1 MLSSLPL
8 AITLALNNFFIVDES
23 LPINQVFPI
32 HKFITRNNL
41 FEIVSLFLIILSF
54 MLIYKFLKIKS
65 TLNNKYIG
73 NHSKKDSKN
82 KETQY
87 YLLYLGIIVPFLEI
101 IFAIFD
107 VRSKS
112 LLVQNCSVGAILL
125 AIYFTSKKS
134 ALVFQRIQQIFKV
147 LFLLISVIISRNL
160 IYTSPDTIPL
170 IAFIIWFFFSYDILK
185 PLKLYWFSV
194 AFVFIF
200 IFILFVFE
208 IIPTNSI
215 SLLFN
220 YCLIVQIVNYVRHKS
235 LLKVKDKFKF
245 TNEIVNKGNTLTIA
259 TNNAGEI
266 SFCSDTI
273 TPILGYTPKEVMGM
287 GFWKLT
293 EDPEFIGEKYHDNY
307 VDERL
312 YVRKL
317 KCKNGSYKYIQ
328 WRDKKH
334 NENLTIGIGNDIT
347 NEIKLQNQ
355 YRDLIQNATDLIY
368 EIDVDGNFSFAND
381 FAVKT
386 LGYDHY
392 EYLSMNFSELVRKDY
407 IGNLMEF
414 YQNLPENNNDFS
426 PIDIPLVKKNGEEI
440 WISQKISIRRD
451 NLDNLIGYSGIA
463 RNITAFKNLELEKQ
477 KRHEK
482 IEQYNLAINNLPI
495 KKFNKCKNLNGT
507 IGTILKAAAKASNTN
522 RVSFWK
528 YTDDKIV
535 CKKLYHLDNDKF
547 GEKIIFK
554 KENYPHYFESTKNE
568 TQIVVSDVKDKLETS
583 EFFED
588 YHSKYGIKS
597 LLYIPYFNNG
607 LLMGYISF
615 ETTQHKKY
623 WDNDDINFARTIL
636 DIISLQIASR
646 KRYQAEIKLEHKSN
660 LLSAM
665 ALCTEKFL
673 LSKNINEMF
682 IETYEIMGKATNA
695 DHLSYYEK
703 DFNTNSISQK
713 FKWARKG
720 IPAQITELQP
730 YTPENLKEIFTQ
742 INEKKYFTSI
752 TRKLED
758 SLFKN
763 LLVANEIKSILVLPI
778 YIENEFTGFIGFDDC
793 SREKKWTDDEINIL
807 QTLANNISSALER
820 NKKETILR
828 ESQEKFRLLANNIPG
843 TVYLSNIDDKW
854 SKIYIND
861 EIENLTGYSKTE
873 FLENKIYYVDLI
885 HPDDKKNVLVAA
897 KKLVTEHVK
906 MQIVYRII
914 HKKGHIVWI
923 EEFGDSIKKDN
934 VISYVGGI
942 FFDIT
947 MKKEAEEALIAKEI
961 AEAANKAKSEFIA
974 NMSHEIRTPLNGI
987 IGFTDLLMKTNL
999 EKTQEKHMITVN
1011 QSAHSLL
1018 DIINNILD
1026 FSKIEAGK
1034 LELFIEKCEIKEILN
1049 QIIDLISYESN
1060 QKNLK
1065 LELLMAPD
1073 MPKYFW
1079 VDIVRLKQILINLL
1093 ANAVKF
1099 TKKGSIQLVVSV
1111 LEKTDDSNS
1120 KIRFSVIDSG
1130 IGILEENKNK
1140 IFEAFSQEDNSTTRK
1155 FGGTGLGLS
1164 ISNQLL
1170 GLMNSDLQLE
1180 SKIDVGST
1188 FYFDL
1193 DLKTSNLTTGDKI
1206 KIVIPNENRIDLVL
1220 KRNDDLKKL
1229 KIMIAE
1235 DNKINM
1241 LLLKNII
1248 KNIFTEATIFEIY
1261 NGKDAVEQFESIN
1274 PDLIFMDIQMP
1285 LMNGYE
1291 ATKAIRNLE
1300 SGKNIPIIAVT
1311 AGVEKEEK
1319 IKCMEAGMN
1328 DHISKPI
1335 MKGIIEETIIK
1346 WMDVPKLNPKKN
1358 GETTFDEDPKK
1369 NSPE

>member
-1 MLSSLPL
+1 
-8 AITLALNNFFIVDES
+8 
-23 LPINQVFPI
+23 
-32 HKFITRNNL
+32 
-41 FEIVSLFLIILSF
+41 
-54 MLIYKFLKIKS
+54 MLIYKFLKIKL
-65 TLNNKYIG
+65 TLNNKYIE
-73 NHSKKDSKN
+73 NHSKENSRN

-87 YLLYLGIIVPFLEI
+87 YLLFLGILVPFLEI
-101 IFAIFD
+101 IFAFFD

-125 AIYFTSKKS
+125 AVYFTSKKS

-147 LFLLISVIISRNL
+147 LFLLTIVIISRNL
-160 IYTSPDTIPL
+160 IYTSPDIIPL
-170 IAFIIWFFFSYDILK
+170 IAFVIWFFFSYDILK

-220 YCLIVQIVNYVRHKS
+220 YCLIIQIVNYVRHES
-235 LLKVKDKFKF
+235 LINFKDKFRF
-245 TNEIVNKGNTLTIA
+245 NNEIVNKGNTLIIA
-259 TNNAGEI
+259 TNNIGEI
-266 SFCSDTI
+266 SFCSETI
-273 TPILGYTPKEVMGM
+273 TSILGYTPEEVMGLE
-287 GFWKLT
+287 FWRLT

-317 KCKNGSYKYIQ
+317 KCKNGTYKYIQ

-334 NENLTIGIGNDIT
+334 DNNLTIGIGNDIT
-347 NEIKLQNQ
+347 NEINLQNQ
-355 YRDLIQNATDLIY
+355 YRDLIQNATDLIF
-368 EIDVDGNFSFAND
+368 EVDAFGNFTFIND
-381 FAVKT
+381 FTIKT
-386 LGYDHY
+386 LGYSSD
-392 EYLSMNFSELVRKDY
+392 EALTRNFAEFIREDYAETMKD
-407 IGNLMEF
+407 F
-414 YQNLPENNNDFS
+414 YQELPEKNNDFTTVE
-426 PIDIPLVKKNGEEI
+426 IPLIKKNGAEM
-440 WISQKISIRRD
+440 WISQKVVVRRND
-451 NLDNLIGYSGIA
+451 HDEIIGYSGFA
-463 RNITAFKNLELEKQ
+463 RDITTLKNIEIENQ
-477 KRHEK
+477 KRQEK
-482 IEQYNLAINNLPI
+482 IDQYNLAIKTLSTKNFNQYENLDSI
-495 KKFNKCKNLNGT
+495 
-507 IGTILKAAAKASNTN
+507 IGTIIKTAAKVSNAN
-522 RVSFWK
+522 RLSFWK
-528 YTDDKIV
+528 YSNNKIV
-535 CKKLYHLDNDKF
+535 CKKLYLLDFDTF
-547 GEKIIFK
+547 GKKTTFK
-554 KENYPHYFESTKNE
+554 RENYPLYFESTKSE
-568 TQIVVSDVKDKLETS
+568 SQIVASDVHDKLKTS

-588 YHSKYGIKS
+588 YHSKYDIKS
-597 LLYIPYFNNG
+597 LLSIPFFNNG
-607 LLMGYISF
+607 QLTGYISF
-615 ETTQHKKY
+615 ETTTDKKY
-623 WDNDDINFARTIL
+623 WDNDDINFARTIS

-646 KRYQAEIKLEHKSN
+646 KRYMAEIKLQYKSD

-673 LSKNINEMF
+673 LSKSIDEMF
-682 IETYEIMGKATNA
+682 IETYEIIGKATNA

-703 DFNTNSISQK
+703 DFNTNLISQK
-713 FKWARKG
+713 FKWTRKG
-720 IPAQITELQP
+720 IPAQITELQT
-730 YTPENLKEIFTQ
+730 YTTENLKEVFTQ
-742 INEKKYFTSI
+742 INKKKYFKTIS
-752 TRKLED
+752 RKLED
-758 SLFKN
+758 PILKK
-763 LLVANEIKSILVLPI
+763 LLIANEIKSILVLPI

-820 NKKETILR
+820 NKKETILH

-843 TVYLSNIDDKW
+843 TVYLSNIDYKW

-861 EIENLTGYSKTE
+861 EIENLTGYTKTE
-873 FLENKIYYVDLI
+873 FLENKIYYVDLV
-885 HPDDKKNVLVAA
+885 HPDDKENVLFAA
-897 KKLVTEHVK
+897 KKMVEEHVK

-914 HKKGHIVWI
+914 HKKGHIVWV

-1065 LELLMAPD
+1065 LELVITSD
-1073 MPKYFW
+1073 IPKYFW

-1099 TKKGSIQLVVSV
+1099 TEKGSIQLVVSV

-1120 KIRFSVIDSG
+1120 KIRFSVKDSG

-1170 GLMNSDLQLE
+1170 ALMNSNLQLE
-1180 SKIDVGST
+1180 SKIDIGST

-1193 DLKTSNLTTGDKI
+1193 DLKTSNLTNIDEFKI
-1206 KIVIPNENRIDLVL
+1206 IIPDENRIDLVI
-1220 KRNDDLKKL
+1220 KRKDDLKKL

-1241 LLLKNII
+1241 LLLKTII
-1248 KNIFTEATIFEIY
+1248 KNIFTEATIFEIF
-1261 NGKDAVEQFESIN
+1261 NGKDAVEQFEIIN

-1291 ATKAIRNLE
+1291 AAKAIRNLE

-1319 IKCMEAGMN
+1319 IKCIEAGMN

-1346 WMDVPKLNPKKN
+1346 WMDVPKLNPKK
-1358 GETTFDEDPKK
+1358 K
-1369 NSPE
+1369 

>member
-1 MLSSLPL
+1 MLCSLL
-8 AITLALNNFFIVDES
+8 LIIISYLDNCFFVQENISINRSLTIHQFIV
-23 LPINQVFPI
+23 
-32 HKFITRNNL
+32 NNNI
-41 FEIVSLFLIILSF
+41 FGIVSPFLIILAF
-54 MLIYKFLKIKS
+54 LLIYKFLKIKS
-65 TLNNKYIG
+65 SLDNKYVESS
-73 NHSKKDSKN
+73 SKLDSKN
-82 KETQY
+82 KETQFY
-87 YLLYLGIIVPFLEI
+87 FLFLGIIIPLLEI
-101 IFAIFD
+101 IFVFFE
-107 VRSKS
+107 VRSKN
-112 LLVQNCSVGAILL
+112 LLVQNFSVGVILL
-125 AIYFTSKKS
+125 AIYFISKKNTW
-134 ALVFQRIQQIFKV
+134 VFQNIQQIFKL
-147 LFLLISVIISRNL
+147 LFLLGYIIIAKNL
-160 IYTSPDTIPL
+160 VYTSPDIIPQ
-170 IAFIIWFFFSYDILK
+170 IAFVIWFFFSYDILK

-194 AFVFIF
+194 VVVFIF
-200 IFILFVFE
+200 ISALFVFE
-208 IIPTNSI
+208 IIPTHSV

-220 YCLIVQIVNYVRHKS
+220 YCLLIQIVNYVRHKS
-235 LLKVKDKFKF
+235 LVSVKDKFRF
-245 TNEIVNKGNTLTIA
+245 SDEIVNKGNTLIIA
-259 TNNAGEI
+259 TNNVGEI
-266 SFCSDTI
+266 SFCSETI
-273 TPILGYTPKEVMGM
+273 TSILGYTPDEVKGM
-287 GFWKLT
+287 GFWRLT

-347 NEIKLQNQ
+347 NEINLQNQ

-368 EIDVDGNFSFAND
+368 EIDVDGNFTFAND
-381 FAVKT
+381 FAVKS

-392 EYLSMNFSELVRKDY
+392 EYLSMNYSEFIRKDY
-407 IGNLMEF
+407 AKNMIDF
-414 YQNLPENNNDFS
+414 YHDLPERNNDFNTVE
-426 PIDIPLVKKNGEEI
+426 IPLIKKNGEEI
-440 WISQKISIRRD
+440 WLSQKIVVRRN
-451 NLDNLIGYSGIA
+451 NLGELIGYSGIA
-463 RNITAFKNLELEKQ
+463 RDITAFKNLELEKQ
-477 KRHEK
+477 KRQEK
-482 IEQYNLAINNLPI
+482 IEQYNLSIKNLSI
-495 KKFNKCKNLNGT
+495 KNFNKCENLNT
-507 IGTILKAAAKASNTN
+507 AIGTILKAAAKASNIN

-528 YTDDKIV
+528 YANDKII
-535 CKKLYHLDNDKF
+535 CKKLYQLDDNLF
-547 GEKIIFK
+547 GEKITFK
-554 KENYPHYFESTKNE
+554 KENYPVYFEFLKSE
-568 TQIVVSDVKDKLETS
+568 CQIVASDVIERWKDKDTN
-583 EFFED
+583 FVKD
-588 YHSKYGIKS
+588 YFIKYDIKS
-597 LLYIPYFNNG
+597 ILDIPIYNNG
-607 LLMGYISF
+607 ILTGAICF
-615 ETTQHKKY
+615 ETTKHKKF
-623 WDNDDINFARTIL
+623 WDNDDINFARTIS

-646 KRYQAEIKLEHKSN
+646 KRYQAEIKLEYKSD

-673 LSKNINEMF
+673 LSKSINEMF
-682 IETYEIMGKATNA
+682 IETYEIMGKATKA
-695 DHLSYYEK
+695 DHLFYYEK
-703 DFNTNSISQK
+703 DFNTNLISQK

-720 IPAQITELQP
+720 IPVQITELESF
-730 YTPENLKEIFTQ
+730 TTEKLEEIFAQ
-742 INEKKYFTSI
+742 IHEKKYFKSI
-752 TRKLED
+752 THKLED
-758 SLFKN
+758 SHLKDV
-763 LLVANEIKSILVLPI
+763 LIANEIKSILILPI

-793 SREKKWTDDEINIL
+793 SREKKWAEDEINIL

-820 NKKETILR
+820 NKNETILH

-843 TVYLSNIDDKW
+843 TVYLSNIDNKW

-861 EIENLTGYSKTE
+861 EIENLTGYSKAE
-873 FLENKIYYVDLI
+873 FLENKIYYVDLV
-885 HPDDKKNVLVAA
+885 HPDDKENVLLAA
-897 KKLVTEHVK
+897 KKLVDEHVK

-914 HKKGHIVWI
+914 HKNGHIVWV

-934 VISYVGGI
+934 VINYVGGI

-947 MKKEAEEALIAKEI
+947 LKKEAEEALIAKEI

-1060 QKNLK
+1060 QKNLN
-1065 LELLMAPD
+1065 LELFITSD
-1073 MPKYFW
+1073 IPKYFW
-1079 VDIVRLKQILINLL
+1079 IDIVRLKQILINLL

-1099 TKKGSIQLVVSV
+1099 TEKGSIQLVVSV
-1111 LEKTDDSNS
+1111 LEKTDNSNS

-1170 GLMNSDLQLE
+1170 ELMNSNLQLE
-1180 SKIDVGST
+1180 SQINIGST

-1193 DLKTSNLTTGDKI
+1193 DLKTSDLTTIDELK
-1206 KIVIPNENRIDLVL
+1206 VIIPPENQIDLVV
-1220 KRNDDLKKL
+1220 KRNEVLKNL

-1241 LLLKNII
+1241 LLLKTII
-1248 KNIFTEATIFEIY
+1248 KNIFTEATIFEVF
-1261 NGKDAVEQFESIN
+1261 NGKDAVEQFENIN
-1274 PDLIFMDIQMP
+1274 PDIIFMDIQMP
-1285 LMNGYE
+1285 LLNGYE
-1291 ATKAIRNLE
+1291 TTKAIRNFE
-1300 SGKNIPIIAVT
+1300 SGKKVPIIAVT

-1319 IKCMEAGMN
+1319 IKCTEAGMN

-1335 MKGIIEETIIK
+1335 MKGAIEETIIK
-1346 WMDVPKLNPKKN
+1346 WMDVPRLSPKR
-1358 GETTFDEDPKK
+1358 TTK
-1369 NSPE
+1369 